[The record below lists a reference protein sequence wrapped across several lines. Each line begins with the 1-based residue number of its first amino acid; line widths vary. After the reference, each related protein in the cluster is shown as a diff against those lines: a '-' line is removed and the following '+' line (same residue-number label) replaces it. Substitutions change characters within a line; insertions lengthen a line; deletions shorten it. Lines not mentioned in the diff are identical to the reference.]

1 MTGKPDE
8 SVPVFVGGT
17 GAPGTSGAS
26 SATFCRFLSSHS
38 MYSRGQLSR
47 VQRLGVVTRFRRHV
61 SDHGCL
67 TRQRAQ
73 TLFQQVSHFA
83 FFARQMSLAVEYAQN
98 NVAKTRKSNG
108 ASRSFSSVTVSEID
122 EVKPRPTS
130 DDSTNSRILGAVDR
144 ILVHVQRKDEVRVAA
159 VKIVG
164 HVGRPR
170 GQGRVQQVSG
180 LLGSRTSKLGLI
192 G

>member
-1 MTGKPDE
+1 MN
-8 SVPVFVGGT
+8 
-17 GAPGTSGAS
+17 
-26 SATFCRFLSSHS
+26 
-38 MYSRGQLSR
+38 SRGQLRR

-61 SDHGCL
+61 SDHGGL

-73 TLFQQVSHFA
+73 TLFQQVSYFA
-83 FFARQMSLAVEYAQN
+83 FFARQMSLAVEYAEYD
-98 NVAKTRKSNG
+98 VSETGESDG
-108 ASRSFSSVTVSEID
+108 ASRSLGSVAVSEID

-130 DDSTNSRILGAVDR
+130 DDSSNSRILGAVNG
-144 ILVHVQRKDEVRVAA
+144 ILVDVQREDEVRVAA

-192 G
+192 GKKGVGRCG